1 MTLKQQVGDSFY
13 RIGDDGPVVTAI
25 QLGLRAGG
33 FALKGTGYFGNATD
47 TAVRAIQKRASIKV
61 DGVVGAE
68 TADVVDHLVAR
79 VQPNSPIA
87 VPASSVWG
95 NRYVWAPVEA
105 LVLVLTLAAMAE
117 AVWRR
122 MKLMNRLLRFWLL
135 FGLVVTTF
143 SATAILRG
151 IPSGPYSYPQ
161 FLADRVW
168 LFLWLSIAGVIGFGF
183 GVSKEVRAPTLTRK
197 HLVLYSLL
205 MIAHTAVPDWGRWTA
220 SNLSYRA
227 VVVVLF
233 VAWAMSAVRLRDDR
247 RQLRVY
253 GYAGHGSSRPDA
265 LAHSLTHPVGSQGL

>member
-1 MTLKQQVGDSFY
+1 MALSIAFLIAHVALVLILFHTRYHTRDLYPWFFTWLAAATVQVG
-13 RIGDDGPVVTAI
+13 VTVI
-25 QLGLRAGG
+25 
-33 FALKGTGYFGNATD
+33 
-47 TAVRAIQKRASIKV
+47 
-61 DGVVGAE
+61 
-68 TADVVDHLVAR
+68 
-79 VQPNSPIA
+79 

-95 NRYVWAPVEA
+95 NRLVWAPVEA
-105 LVLVLTLAAMAE
+105 LVLALTLAAMAE

-122 MKLMNRLLRFWLL
+122 MRLMNRLLRFWLL

-143 SATAILRG
+143 SATAALRG

-161 FLADRVW
+161 FLSDRVW

-205 MIAHTAVPDWGRWTA
+205 MIAHTAVPDWERWTA

-233 VAWAMSAVRLRDDR
+233 IGWSMSAVRLRDDR
-247 RQLRVY
+247 RLLRVY
-253 GYAGHGSSRPDA
+253 GCAGPGSSRPDGSTLPLER
-265 LAHSLTHPVGSQGL
+265 LAGSQALSTPPATRSDVLAYERLSPAVRRGGFGTTRSA